1 MKKLLIIFF
10 FLFVSF
16 HLFSN
21 GNESKTYESLEM
33 YSNIL
38 GQKIKYSICL
48 PLGYDETKEEY
59 PVVYLLHGLGDN
71 ETAWVEYGRIS
82 QIADKAL
89 ETGEI
94 VPMIFVIP
102 QGFRTY
108 YVNFYD
114 DSFNYQ
120 DMFIQELIPYIESNY
135 RVKKDKQYRATL
147 GYSMGGFG
155 ALILPLMNPDVF
167 SACVPLSISV
177 RTDEQY
183 MIEDPKEWNEQWG
196 RIFGG
201 VGTIGEARITE
212 YYKKN
217 SPFHIIANADP
228 KAFSNLNIYID
239 NGDDEQTLAFSNEEL
254 HILLR
259 DKNIPHEFRVRNGG
273 HEFRFWREALTNGLR
288 FLSDVFENKPYR
300 GDLNTSKSN
309 ISNNIQSLNTIEI
322 DGKSFEHFTPKGY
335 ESSSRLYPV
344 LYILSD
350 LERSEKEHIITYIN
364 ELIETTEIP
373 ALEVLFIP
381 SDEKNLSS
389 TLIPTMEKNYKARKG
404 FRFRAIIG
412 IGEGG
417 ENAFINAMDPE
428 QFTSCAVFD
437 AFGDFEL
444 VKDTFLKTAP
454 KSLERTWFFI
464 NNPDKGPN
472 YSFNGKI
479 HMLFREKGFYHEYRV
494 SEGDGDFNW
503 LIKRFD
509 EALKFTANKI
519 HR

>member
-1 MKKLLIIFF
+1 MKKMLTILG
-10 FLFVSF
+10 FLFISIQ
-16 HLFSN
+16 LFSI
-21 GNESKTYESLEM
+21 GNESKTFESLEM

-38 GQKIKYSICL
+38 GQNIKYSICL
-48 PLGYDETKEEY
+48 PAGYDTSKDEY

-82 QIADKAL
+82 QIADKAV
-89 ETGEI
+89 EDGEI

-102 QGFRTY
+102 QGFRGY

-114 DSFNYQ
+114 GSFNYQ

-135 RVKKDKQYRATL
+135 RVKNDRQHRATI
-147 GYSMGGFG
+147 GYSMGGYG

-183 MIEDPKEWNEQWG
+183 MTEDPKGWDDQWG

-201 VGTIGEARITE
+201 VGTYGEDRITE
-212 YYKKN
+212 YYKQN
-217 SPFHIIANADP
+217 SPFHIVANADP
-228 KAFSNLNIYID
+228 KMFSQLNIYID

-273 HEFRFWREALTNGLR
+273 HEFRLWREALTNGLR
-288 FLSDVFENKPYR
+288 YLSDAFENKPYR
-300 GDLNTSKSN
+300 GDIIPNLSIKTELN
-309 ISNNIQSLNTIEI
+309 QSLKTIEI
-322 DGKSFEHFTPKGY
+322 AGKSYEHFTPIGY

-344 LYILSD
+344 LYIFSD
-350 LERSEKEHIITYIN
+350 LQKPEKEHIITFIN

-381 SDEKNLSS
+381 SDEKNLSNII
-389 TLIPTMEKNYKARKG
+389 IPSMENEFKARKG

-417 ENAFINAMDPE
+417 ENALISAMNPE
-428 QFTSCAVFD
+428 QFTSCAIFD
-437 AFGDFEL
+437 ASGDYE
-444 VKDTFLKTAP
+444 KIKYTFLEIGP
-454 KSLERTWFFI
+454 KSLERTWFYI
-464 NNPDKGPN
+464 DNPDKGPN
-472 YSFNGKI
+472 YSYNGKI
-479 HMLFREKGFYHEYRV
+479 HMLFREKSFYHEYRV
-494 SEGDGDFNW
+494 SEGEGGFPW
-503 LIKRFD
+503 LINRLE